1 MGETRSKMATSSS
14 ASKKAEAYGT
24 TRNLTEVFMLLR
36 SNAHQSRL
44 IYKDDTDTIVRSRG
58 EEERMALVELEDG
71 RHESTSEEDPVW
83 VHTADQVE
91 FEFERVRR
99 RLDELKDAQ
108 RKHISRPNFGDEA
121 FEQEE
126 KQMEATTEQITQML
140 THCQRLIRM
149 ISGNHGKEKPM
160 QRTLREN
167 AAKSLSLTLSQ
178 ITDEFRGRQL
188 KYLSD
193 IQDRSRN
200 VDNYL
205 ITTDPLI
212 DVPNWAELDVSPS
225 TELSMAQLQQFM
237 NNDRE
242 VREREKE
249 VMAVNTSIR
258 ELNTLF
264 QDLSQMIVD
273 QGSIV
278 DRIDYNVEQS
288 SIRVSKAVE
297 DVFKAERHQRS
308 NKKMHCICMLTVA
321 IIIVLLLI
329 IATKL

>member
-1 MGETRSKMATSSS
+1 MVSSMTSSS
-14 ASKKAEAYGT
+14 VAKKNDGYGT

-44 IYKDDTDTIVRSRG
+44 IYRDDTDIVVRSRG
-58 EEERMALVELEDG
+58 DEERMALVELEDG
-71 RHESTSEEDPVW
+71 QQQSEEEEPVW

-91 FEFERVRR
+91 FEFERVQR
-99 RLDELKDAQ
+99 RLDELEEAQ

-121 FEQEE
+121 FEKEE
-126 KQMEATTEQITQML
+126 KAMEQTTEQITQML

-149 ISGNHGKEKPM
+149 ISGSHGKEKPM
-160 QRTLREN
+160 QKNLREN
-167 AAKSLSLTLSQ
+167 AAATLSLTLSQ

-200 VDNYL
+200 VENYL

-212 DVPNWAELDVSPS
+212 DAPNWAELDVSPS

-237 NNDRE
+237 TNDRE
-242 VREREKE
+242 VKEREKE
-249 VMAVNTSIR
+249 VMAVNSSIR

-273 QGSIV
+273 QGSVI

-297 DVFKAERHQRS
+297 DVFKAERYQRG
-308 NKKMHCICMLTVA
+308 NKKMHCICILTVA
-321 IIIVLLLI
+321 IIFVLILI
-329 IATKL
+329 IVTKL

>member
-1 MGETRSKMATSSS
+1 MATSS
-14 ASKKAEAYGT
+14 ATAAAKKNEVYGT

-44 IYKDDTDTIVRSRG
+44 IYKDDSDVIVRSRG
-58 EEERMALVELEDG
+58 DEERMALVELEDG
-71 RHESTSEEDPVW
+71 VEKEEEEDPVW
-83 VHTADQVE
+83 IHTADQVE
-91 FEFERVRR
+91 FEFERVQR
-99 RLDELKDAQ
+99 RLDELGDAQ

-121 FEQEE
+121 FEKEE
-126 KQMEATTEQITQML
+126 KAMEQTTEQITQML

-149 ISGNHGKEKPM
+149 ISGNHGKEKAM
-160 QRTLREN
+160 QKKLREN
-167 AAKSLSLTLSQ
+167 AAATLSLTLSQ

-193 IQDRSRN
+193 IQSRSRN

-212 DVPNWAELDVSPS
+212 DAPNWEDLDVSPS
-225 TELSMAQLQQFM
+225 AELSMAQLQQFM

-249 VMAVNTSIR
+249 VLAVNSSIR

-273 QGSIV
+273 QGSVV

-297 DVFKAERHQRS
+297 DVFKAERYQRG
-308 NKKMHCICMLTVA
+308 NKKMHLICCLTVA
-321 IIIVLLLI
+321 IIFVLILI
-329 IATKL
+329 IVTKL